1 MSESR
6 QRTEV
11 DVDGQCHGGSAG
23 VFNTPRAG
31 KDDRAGIAGL
41 TRPSPRSAIVYR
53 WLVGIGGLLALAAL
67 APALRWD
74 VSLGVLVAAVVL
86 TEILLLIPV
95 DRGTRSYIS
104 LASVFVFSAFLG
116 FGAIAAAAIHVLAL
130 VIGALIPW
138 RATEAMTPRTLRF
151 LVFNGGQLALSAIL
165 SGVVV
170 WVVYRVP
177 LDGRGDDQPASIV
190 LFALTYFLVNSTL
203 VSGAVW
209 LQLGSTVVRDR
220 FWTETTRWT
229 ALSLVVT
236 TPLALIVEALA
247 ERIGFLLSVALIFAS
262 LVAVGRMI
270 DLNLRL
276 RERNLALA
284 RATAELRT
292 LNAVGQ
298 ALSATLDLDA
308 LFEELAR
315 QVQRVVPADA
325 FMVALVDRESG
336 VLRFPFQIHG
346 GVRQPAREEPLD
358 EGQGI
363 VGRVVRAGAPIVDGD
378 IESFALRT
386 ERGEAIAGDTMRDRW
401 FASALAVPIRAG
413 PETIGAL
420 CVKSHERDVYG
431 SGRIDLLVTVAAQA
445 SVAIHNAHLFAAE
458 RAAVQAK
465 QDFLSVVSHELR
477 TPITSITGYSQLLK
491 RRLVREHA
499 AGTGVPGGPHLE
511 MVEVI
516 EEQTRVLGRLVD
528 DLLELSRLQG
538 GRLSFVMETVNLAEI
553 ARDAVGGLPPDRSGA
568 PPRISLN
575 VPAVVPVRGD
585 EVRLQQVFDNLLSNA
600 LKYSPPGSPV
610 TVTVE
615 GRDGSVDVAVVDHG
629 AGIPPEEQTRIFEP
643 FTRAGRS
650 DAGDRGLGLGL
661 SICREIVAAHG
672 GNIWVES
679 RQGQGSVFRF
689 RLPLI
694 ASSEPESDAHAG
706 DPDVAPTM
714 QRPPARLTDGPERAD
729 GERSSASADAR
740 SCPPQ

>member
-568 PPRISLN
+568 PPRVSLN
-575 VPAVVPVRGD
+575 VPVVVPVRGD

-629 AGIPPEEQTRIFEP
+629 AGIPLEEQTRIFEP

-661 SICREIVAAHG
+661 SICREIITAHG
-672 GNIWVES
+672 GKIWVES
-679 RQGQGSVFRF
+679 RLGQGSVFRL

-714 QRPPARLTDGPERAD
+714 PRPPARLTDGPERAD

>member
-1 MSESR
+1 MGS
-6 QRTEV
+6 QR
-11 DVDGQCHGGSAG
+11 HGGSAG
-23 VFNTPRAG
+23 VFGPLGMRNA
-31 KDDRAGIAGL
+31 DRAGITDV
-41 TRPSPRSAIVYR
+41 TRPLPRSATAYR
-53 WLVGIGGLLALAAL
+53 WAVGVGGLLVLAVL

-74 VSLGVLVAAVVL
+74 PDLGVLVLAVVL
-86 TEILLLIPV
+86 TEILLLMPM

-104 LASVFVFSAFLG
+104 LASVFVFTTFLG
-116 FGAIAAAAIHVLAL
+116 FGAVAAAAVHVLAL
-130 VIGALIPW
+130 AIVALIPW

-165 SGVVV
+165 AGVVV

-209 LQLGSTVVRDR
+209 TRLGANVVRDR

-247 ERIGFLLSVALIFAS
+247 ERIGFLLGVALIFAS

-276 RERNLALA
+276 RERNQALA

-325 FMVALVDRESG
+325 FMVALADREAG
-336 VLRFPFQIHG
+336 LLRFPFQIHG
-346 GVRQPAREEPLD
+346 GVRQPAREEPLGQ
-358 EGQGI
+358 GQGI
-363 VGRVVRAGAPIVDGD
+363 VGRAVQAGVPIVDTD

-386 ERGEAIAGDTMRDRW
+386 VQGGAGARDTARDRW

-413 PETIGAL
+413 TETIGAL

-431 SGRIDLLVTVAAQA
+431 TGRIDLLVTVAAQA
-445 SVAIHNAHLFAAE
+445 AVAIHNAHLFAAE

-477 TPITSITGYSQLLK
+477 TPITSITGYSQLLQ
-491 RRLVREHA
+491 RRLLREREAVA
-499 AGTGVPGGPHLE
+499 AAPLASHLE

-538 GRLSFVMETVNLAEI
+538 GRLSFVMERANLAEI
-553 ARDAVGGLPPDRSGA
+553 ARDAVAGLPPDRSGA
-568 PPRISLN
+568 PPRVALDAPIT
-575 VPAVVPVRGD
+575 APVHGD
-585 EVRLQQVFDNLLSNA
+585 AVRLQQVFDNLLSNA

-615 GRDGSVDVAVVDHG
+615 ERDRWVEVAVTDQG
-629 AGIPPEEQTRIFEP
+629 SGISPEEQTRVFEP
-643 FTRAGRS
+643 FTRSGAAS
-650 DAGDRGLGLGL
+650 AGDRGLGLGL

-672 GNIWVES
+672 GRIWVES
-679 RQGQGSVFRF
+679 CQGQGSVFRF
-689 RLPLI
+689 SLPLV
-694 ASSEPESDAHAG
+694 ASTGPNAQAKGLHGASVAARPPRSANGEEHAG
-706 DPDVAPTM
+706 AAPVVASTN
-714 QRPPARLTDGPERAD
+714 AD
-729 GERSSASADAR
+729 STSRR
-740 SCPPQ
+740 